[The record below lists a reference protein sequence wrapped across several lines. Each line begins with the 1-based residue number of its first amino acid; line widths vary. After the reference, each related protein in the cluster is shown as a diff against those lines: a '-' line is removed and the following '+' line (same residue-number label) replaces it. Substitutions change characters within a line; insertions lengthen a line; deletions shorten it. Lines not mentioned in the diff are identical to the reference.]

1 MSGTFKGRVAI
12 VTGAALGIGKA
23 IAMACAREGAT
34 VVLADVNVDD
44 GKAAAAAIAATGRGA
59 IFVRTDVRDAKQV
72 AALVAMTR
80 ESFGPADI
88 LFANAGV
95 EGSLGAP
102 WEASETDFMRVIDTN
117 LVGAWRTIAAVLPD
131 MIARKRGAIVA
142 TSSAAGLVGTGG
154 LAAYV
159 ASKHGVVGLVK
170 SIAIDT
176 AKLGV
181 RVNAICPGVIA
192 TSMVD
197 RLSQAVPN
205 FEEALLAMKPMA
217 RLGTPQEAAEAAVW
231 LASDAAS
238 FITGATLS
246 VDGGYAA
253 Q

>member
-1 MSGTFKGRVAI
+1 MSGTLKGRVAI
-12 VTGAALGIGKA
+12 VTGAASGIGKA
-23 IAMACAREGAT
+23 IAIACAREGAS
-34 VVLADVNVDD
+34 VALADVNADG

-72 AALVAMTR
+72 AALVATTR

-102 WEASETDFMRVIDTN
+102 WEASEADFMRVIDTN
-117 LVGAWRTIAAVLPD
+117 LAGAWRTIAAVLPD

-205 FEEALLAMKPMA
+205 FEEALLSMKPMA